1 MTNAK
6 LRGIL
11 PALVTPL
18 REDRSLDRPAFEKLL
33 EHVYSA
39 GCHGVYL
46 CGSTGEGIMLP
57 PSLRREIVEIA
68 AANSPKHKLITVHAG
83 ATALADAVE
92 LVRHA
97 ESIGAH
103 AVSSI
108 RPYGSSFAEMMET
121 YRHLTQATSLP
132 FIAYYFPAE
141 VGGPLGVSQLEQ
153 VCALPGV
160 VGLKFTD
167 YDLYTLS
174 LIVRQGHLVFHG
186 RDEMLAAG
194 FLMGACGGIGSIYN
208 VAPHWF
214 IELYD
219 HCQAGRWT
227 EARQIQDRINDL
239 IRILVAYPFLS
250 ALKRAITWVG
260 IPCGRPLAPR
270 LALTDAQDR
279 ALVEALEA
287 LPGLRR
293 A

>member
-1 MTNAK
+1 MTTEK

-46 CGSTGEGIMLP
+46 CGSTGEGILLP
-57 PSLRREIVEIA
+57 PSMRREIVEIA
-68 AANSPKHKLITVHAG
+68 AANSPKDKLITVHAG

-103 AVSSI
+103 
-108 RPYGSSFAEMMET
+108 
-121 YRHLTQATSLP
+121 ATSLP

-270 LALTDAQDR
+270 LPLTDAQDR
-279 ALVEALEA
+279 ELVEALEA